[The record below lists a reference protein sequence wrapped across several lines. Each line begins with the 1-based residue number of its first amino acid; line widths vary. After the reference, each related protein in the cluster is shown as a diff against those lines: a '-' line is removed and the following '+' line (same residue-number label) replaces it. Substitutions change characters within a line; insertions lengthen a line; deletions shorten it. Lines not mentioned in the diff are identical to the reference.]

1 MVAGRVRLEA
11 ALGRLAAREPAA
23 RAAREA
29 ARDGLRG
36 CVGPG
41 CEGVRMEGQGGGGE
55 GEGEQLRTRYED
67 DTALRE
73 DLPGGLAGCRDE
85 FGT

>member
-36 CVGPG
+36 CVK
-41 CEGVRMEGQGGGGE
+41 CADGGGRERRGE
-55 GEGEQLRTRYED
+55 EVSSI
-67 DTALRE
+67 
-73 DLPGGLAGCRDE
+73 
-85 FGT
+85 